1 MSEKPEAVAIPL
13 EAILMLVAELKSDE
27 SVAASFLK
35 HHVDEAGDSQTWS
48 KTPIPE
54 LCDYY
59 TGSRQLV
66 KIIMTLLTMP
76 PPENVPKSAT
86 EGKLV
91 IDKREYL
98 TLMTLVD
105 GLKDIKSSLK
115 WTYNISLEVH

>member
-13 EAILMLVAELKSDE
+13 ESILMLVAELKSDE

-35 HHVDEAGDSQTWS
+35 HHVDEAGESHTWN

-66 KIIMTLLTMP
+66 KIIMSLLTAP
-76 PPENVPKSAT
+76 PPVNVPESAA

-91 IDKREYL
+91 MHKAEL
-98 TLMTLVD
+98 QF
-105 GLKDIKSSLK
+105 
-115 WTYNISLEVH
+115 